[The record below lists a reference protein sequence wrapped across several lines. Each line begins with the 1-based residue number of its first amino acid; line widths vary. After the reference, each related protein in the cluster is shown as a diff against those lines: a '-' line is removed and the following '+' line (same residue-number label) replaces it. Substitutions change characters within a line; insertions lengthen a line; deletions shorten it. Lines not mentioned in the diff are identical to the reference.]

1 MSHKRQDVPALLTG
15 VGATILRRLDEE
27 VSLSKSE
34 TLLFFSTVNTSFVPY
49 LEVFKFFQHLL
60 SINERHWHL
69 LGGNFILS
77 VVQPEMRQ

>member
-34 TLLFFSTVNTSFVPY
+34 TL
-49 LEVFKFFQHLL
+49 
-60 SINERHWHL
+60 
-69 LGGNFILS
+69 
-77 VVQPEMRQ
+77 